1 MYFIFLPFLRGR
13 IRRRGQKL
21 CEHFFND
28 DDSNRTVLQ
37 RVTHVQFAWRSAAHG
52 ASPPCC
58 MQILDFSAVLDF
70 SFLCEAPLYFSWTVL
85 RKRDVTLLSVVG
97 FAVAIGIITLFF
109 SFGKM
114 DPFFCRGAWSSENV
128 PNVIVKWWF
137 VPFLDVSHRTGWFYP
152 VYFMEVRT
160 HLRILLRVF
169 RRLSQWVGSPP
180 PAQVV
185 RRWGSSCGR
194 WCFVSSL
201 ARSRLNICTLVLVL
215 LRKENLVRGF
225 QASLWFLKNSC
236 DGGDFGGKHDAP
248 GGGPQRSSFLRS
260 FLFVIVF
267 SCIFCLSVWFS

>member
-1 MYFIFLPFLRGR
+1 MYFFFFSFLRGR
-13 IRRRGQKL
+13 IRRRGQKS
-21 CEHFFND
+21 CEHYFND

-169 RRLSQWVGSPP
+169 RRLSQWVGCPP
-180 PAQVV
+180 PARLV
-185 RRWGSSCGR
+185 RQWGSSCGL
-194 WCFVSSL
+194 WCFSSNVARGCLNIFTLAFVFIEGGKSSTRVSGRLTVSNNFMWWGRFWWKYDALGGGTSEVVVSS
-201 ARSRLNICTLVLVL
+201 
-215 LRKENLVRGF
+215 
-225 QASLWFLKNSC
+225 
-236 DGGDFGGKHDAP
+236 
-248 GGGPQRSSFLRS
+248 
-260 FLFVIVF
+260 
-267 SCIFCLSVWFS
+267 